1 MNRCSCGREKCT
13 YPECDDGPL
22 PVPVWNLVHT
32 AAALANL
39 AGEIAKL
46 QERVKVLEQVV
57 LDKWEADS

>member
-22 PVPVWNLVHT
+22 PVPIWNRVHT

-39 AGEIAKL
+39 ANEIAKL
-46 QERVKVLEQVV
+46 QDRVQKLEQIIT
-57 LDKWEADS
+57 ERTADS